1 MSKLSKEESARYS
14 GASWMLDKVKKDGIE
29 AAEKELEWRGVNRIP
44 LAATKADLRKFQ
56 DYEKRNTIAT
66 VLLMACVTLRDEY
79 GFGRDRM
86 DRFVKRFNEKTSCLV
101 GDYVDWTDLQK
112 TIEEETGLHLPL
124 PAEFEREE

>member
-1 MSKLSKEESARYS
+1 MGKLSKEESARYS

-29 AAEKELEWRGVNRIP
+29 AAEKELEWRGVKKIP
-44 LAATKADLRKFQ
+44 LAVNKADLLKFQ

-101 GDYVDWTDLQK
+101 GDYVDWIDLQK

-124 PAEFEREE
+124 PEEFRREE

>member
-1 MSKLSKEESARYS
+1 MSKLSKEELARYS
-14 GASWMLDKVKKDGIE
+14 GANWILDKIKKDGIE
-29 AAEKELEWRGVNRIP
+29 AAEKELEWRGVKKIP
-44 LAATKADLRKFQ
+44 LAVNKADLLKFQ

-86 DRFVKRFNEKTSCLV
+86 DRFVQRFNKKTSCLV
-101 GDYVDWTDLQK
+101 DSYVDWTELQK

-124 PAEFEREE
+124 PEEFRREE